1 MRGQRTGV
9 VMIEV
14 AHGCPGFEQSDQC
27 VVVLMDENVEQRNV
41 VAGPPMNATQQCNV
55 ALYAGDERSSLRF
68 KETKLLQG
76 AQAIGVAVERVVA
89 SHIVLTGPSSRILSR
104 CWPPF
109 GSLRRTQR
117 CERPP

>member
-1 MRGQRTGV
+1 MRRQWTGV
-9 VMIEV
+9 VMIEI
-14 AHGCPGFEQSDQC
+14 AHRCPGFEQSDQI
-27 VVVLMDENVEQRNV
+27 VAVLMERNVEHRNV
-41 VAGPPMNATQQCNV
+41 VAGPPLNATQQCNV

-68 KETKLLQG
+68 NETKLLQG

-104 CWPPF
+104 CRPPF

-117 CERPP
+117 GERLP